1 MDDFRLSRQDNTMA
15 LEFSSAYLHIDRAIE
30 ELLAFVEGLEVSIQT
45 FDMNLIL
52 REGLNNAVEHGNK
65 LDQARH
71 VRCVMTVET
80 DRLSITIEDE
90 GEGFDWQYRQ
100 SGQIDART
108 ARGKGLLL
116 MEAYGFQVVYNT
128 KGNILHLCKELV

>member
-15 LEFSSAYLHIDRAIE
+15 LEFSSAYLHIDRAVE
-30 ELLAFVEGLEVSIQT
+30 ELLAFAEGLEVSIQT

-80 DRLSITIEDE
+80 DRLSITID
-90 GEGFDWQYRQ
+90 
-100 SGQIDART
+100 
-108 ARGKGLLL
+108 
-116 MEAYGFQVVYNT
+116 
-128 KGNILHLCKELV
+128 C